1 MISRNTENFTGF
13 IMQDE
18 ERVYFHAENKIFNFI
33 AEGAGFFAGIMQ
45 RTFYSPDHF
54 LHGYTTDGYQLA
66 LYTGYEERK
75 VSANYK
81 LRPGIYII
89 SRANACSYDM
99 TTFQAIEFAAGTLNN
114 LCEQKKVETKYDSE
128 HGCYIKTYPELKK
141 EFHLKIRN
149 YECKLILRNVP
160 SESNP
165 SRMDLILRYEFPN
178 KMPLVTLKIVYNVLI
193 DICRF
198 MTNRKN
204 VGFDE
209 IHLYQID
216 NESGKWLGFADGFID
231 YQYESFTQKSY
242 RKNIIFDY
250 MDECIEE
257 LHSIVSAD
265 TEGESTYLFD
275 FYAEN
280 DKNVY
285 VLTNDRVKNICSS
298 VECELDFAEGLK
310 DEENENLKK
319 LITQIKKVIKDHRK
333 SEKKLEDKTY
343 DMIGSSMSHWGMA
356 NSRKIFLLYSQNKE
370 YMDIL
375 IERNDLSC
383 TEEDIA
389 AFVKYR
395 NDVTHGRYRTMDS
408 VVTTTAYVLIGLTY
422 CCFLKRIGMQDYQI
436 KKLFEEGRIY
446 G

>member
-1 MISRNTENFTGF
+1 MIGRNTENFTGY
-13 IMQDE
+13 IIQDKDK
-18 ERVYFHAENKIFNFI
+18 VYFHAENKIFNFI
-33 AEGAGFFAGIMQ
+33 AEGTGIFASMMQ
-45 RTFYSPDHF
+45 RTLSSPDYF

-66 LYTGYEERK
+66 IYTGYDERK

-89 SRANACSYDM
+89 SRANMCSYDM
-99 TTFQAIEFAAGTLNN
+99 TTFQAIEFVGGTLNN
-114 LCEQKKVETKYDSE
+114 LCEQKRIETKYDSE
-128 HGCYIKTYPELKK
+128 RGCYIKTYPESKK
-141 EFHLKIRN
+141 EFQLRIRN
-149 YECKLILRNVP
+149 YDCKLVLRNAP
-160 SESNP
+160 SETDP
-165 SRMDLILRYEFPN
+165 SKMDLIFRYEFLDE
-178 KMPLVTLKIVYNVLI
+178 MPLVAFKIVYNVLI

-209 IHLYQID
+209 VRLFQID
-216 NESGKWLGFADGFID
+216 DETGKWLRFADGFID

-242 RKNIIFDY
+242 RKNILFDF
-250 MDECIEE
+250 MDDCIAE

-285 VLTNDRVKNICSS
+285 VLANDRVKNICSS
-298 VECELDFAEGLK
+298 IECELDFAKGLK
-310 DEENENLKK
+310 DEENENLKA

-343 DMIGSSMSHWGMA
+343 DTIGSSMSHWGMA
-356 NSRKIFLLYSQNKE
+356 NSRKIFLLYSLNKM

-375 IERNDLSC
+375 KEKNDLSC

-408 VVTTTAYVLIGLTY
+408 VVATTAYVLIGLTY
-422 CCFLKRIGMQDYQI
+422 CCFLKRIGMKEPEL

>member
-1 MISRNTENFTGF
+1 MIGRNTENFTGF
-13 IMQDE
+13 IIQDKDK
-18 ERVYFHAENKIFNFI
+18 VFFHAENKIFNFI
-33 AEGAGFFAGIMQ
+33 AEGTGVFASMLQ
-45 RTFYSPDHF
+45 KTFSSPDHF

-66 LYTGYEERK
+66 LYTGYDERK

-81 LRPGIYII
+81 LKPGIYII
-89 SRANACSYDM
+89 SRANMCSYDM
-99 TTFQAIEFAAGTLNN
+99 TTFQAIEFVGGTLNN
-114 LCEQKKVETKYDSE
+114 LCEQKRIETKYDLE
-128 HGCYIKTYPELKK
+128 RGCYIKIYPESKK
-141 EFHLKIRN
+141 EFQLRIRN
-149 YECKLILRNVP
+149 YDCRLVLRNAP
-160 SESNP
+160 SETDP
-165 SRMDLILRYEFPN
+165 SKMDLILKYEFPN
-178 KMPLVTLKIVYNVLI
+178 KMPLATLKIVYNVLI

-209 IHLYQID
+209 VRLFQMD
-216 NESGKWLGFADGFID
+216 DETGKWLRFADGFID

-242 RKNIIFDY
+242 RKNILFDY
-250 MDECIEE
+250 MDDCIAE
-257 LHSIVSAD
+257 LHSIVSSD
-265 TEGESTYLFD
+265 TEGESTYLFG

-285 VLTNDRVKNICSS
+285 VLPNDRVKNICSS
-298 VECELDFAEGLK
+298 VECELDFAKGLK
-310 DEENENLKK
+310 DEENENLKA
-319 LITQIKKVIKDHRK
+319 LISQIKKVIKDHRK
-333 SEKKLEDKTY
+333 SERKLEDKTY

-356 NSRKIFLLYSQNKE
+356 NSRKIFLLFLQNKT

-375 IERNDLSC
+375 KERDDLSC

-408 VVTTTAYVLIGLTY
+408 VVATTAYVLIGLTY
-422 CCFLKRIGMQDYQI
+422 CCFLKRIGMKELEL
-436 KKLFEEGRIY
+436 KKLFEEGRID